1 MTFKLHLN
9 FQLHTFGNMNMKL
22 TKIVA
27 TIAILSA
34 FALAGCSSDEE
45 KDASLTDGSLN
56 GGMNDASVNGFGD
69 GSGMDGGRFGANGKY
84 GARGANGLPPE
95 FSDPNNPLSKRT
107 IYFMLD
113 SSQVQ
118 QDFVSVI
125 AAHARYLLA
134 NPSQHVVLEGNG
146 DERGSREY
154 NIGLG
159 EQRSKT
165 VANMLKAQGVSE
177 SQLSTVSYGEEK
189 PVAMGHD
196 ESSWELNRRVEI
208 TY

>member
-1 MTFKLHLN
+1 
-9 FQLHTFGNMNMKL
+9 MKF
-22 TKIVA
+22 TKMLA
-27 TIAILSA
+27 TIAMMSA
-34 FALAGCSSDEE
+34 LTLAGCSSDEE

-56 GGMNDASVNGFGD
+56 GGMNDASVSGLND
-69 GSGMDGGRFGANGKY
+69 GSGMNGGRFGANGKY

-118 QDFVSVI
+118 QDFVPVI

-154 NIGLG
+154 NIALG

-165 VANMLKAQGVSE
+165 VAGMLKAQGVSE
-177 SQLSTVSYGEEK
+177 SQLSIVSYGEEK

-196 ESSWELNRRVEI
+196 ESAWELNRRVELA
-208 TY
+208 Y

>member
-1 MTFKLHLN
+1 
-9 FQLHTFGNMNMKL
+9 MKFTKTLAIIAMMGAL
-22 TKIVA
+22 T
-27 TIAILSA
+27 
-34 FALAGCSSDEE
+34 LAGCSSDEE
-45 KDASLTDGSLN
+45 KDTSLTDGSLN
-56 GGMNDASVNGFGD
+56 GGMNDASVNSLND
-69 GSGMDGGRFGANGKY
+69 GSGMNGSNMGGGRFGANGGKY
-84 GARGANGLPPE
+84 GAKGANGLPPE

-154 NIGLG
+154 NIALG

-165 VANMLKAQGVSE
+165 VAGMLKAQGVSE
-177 SQLSTVSYGEEK
+177 SQLNIVSYGEEK

-196 ESSWELNRRVEI
+196 ESSWELNRRVELA
-208 TY
+208 Y

>member
-1 MTFKLHLN
+1 
-9 FQLHTFGNMNMKL
+9 MKF
-22 TKIVA
+22 TKTLAIVA
-27 TIAILSA
+27 MISA
-34 FALAGCSSDEE
+34 LTLIGCSSDEE

-56 GGMNDASVNGFGD
+56 GGINDASTNGFD
-69 GSGMDGGRFGANGKY
+69 DASGANGGRFGTNGKY
-84 GARGANGLPPE
+84 GAKGANGLPPE

-118 QDFVSVI
+118 QDFIPVI

-134 NPSQHVVLEGNG
+134 NPSQHIVLEGNG

-154 NIGLG
+154 NIALG

-165 VANMLKAQGVSE
+165 VAGMLKAQGVSE
-177 SQLSTVSYGEEK
+177 SQLGIVSYGEEK
-189 PVAMGHD
+189 PMAMGHD
-196 ESSWELNRRVEI
+196 ESSWELNRRVELA
-208 TY
+208 Y

>member
-1 MTFKLHLN
+1 
-9 FQLHTFGNMNMKL
+9 MKF
-22 TKIVA
+22 TKTLA
-27 TIAILSA
+27 AIAIVSTL
-34 FALAGCSSDEE
+34 ALTGCSSDEE

-56 GGMNDASVNGFGD
+56 GGMNDASVSGLGD
-69 GSGMDGGRFGANGKY
+69 GSSMGSGGRFGANGGKY

-134 NPSQHVVLEGNG
+134 NPSQHIVLEGNG

-154 NIGLG
+154 NIALG

-165 VANMLKAQGVSE
+165 VAGMLKAQGVSE
-177 SQLSTVSYGEEK
+177 SQLGIVSYGEEK

-196 ESSWELNRRVEI
+196 ESSWELNRRVELA
-208 TY
+208 Y

>member
-1 MTFKLHLN
+1 
-9 FQLHTFGNMNMKL
+9 MKF
-22 TKIVA
+22 TKTLA
-27 TIAILSA
+27 AIAIVSTL
-34 FALAGCSSDEE
+34 ALTGCSSDEE

-56 GGMNDASVNGFGD
+56 GGMNDASVNGLGD
-69 GSGMDGGRFGANGKY
+69 GSGMNGGRFGANGSKY

-154 NIGLG
+154 NIALG

-165 VANMLKAQGVSE
+165 VAGMLKAQGVSE
-177 SQLSTVSYGEEK
+177 SQLGIVSYGEEK

-196 ESSWELNRRVEI
+196 ESSWELNRRVELA
-208 TY
+208 Y

>member
-1 MTFKLHLN
+1 
-9 FQLHTFGNMNMKL
+9 MKL
-22 TKIVA
+22 NNKMA
-27 TIAILSA
+27 MLALLSTL
-34 FALAGCSSDEE
+34 ALAGCSSDEE

-56 GGMNDASVNGFGD
+56 GANGIGDASTSGLNGGSNFG
-69 GSGMDGGRFGANGKY
+69 GSGLNGGRY

-118 QDFVSVI
+118 QDFIPVI

-159 EQRSKT
+159 EQR
-165 VANMLKAQGVSE
+165 ANSIAAMLKAQGVSA
-177 SQLSTVSYGEEK
+177 SQLSVDSYGEEK

-196 ESSWELNRRVEI
+196 ESSWELNRRVELA
-208 TY
+208 Y

>member
-1 MTFKLHLN
+1 
-9 FQLHTFGNMNMKL
+9 MKF
-22 TKIVA
+22 TKTLA
-27 TIAILSA
+27 TIAMVSA
-34 FALAGCSSDEE
+34 LTLAGCSSDEE

-56 GGMNDASVNGFGD
+56 GGMNDASVSGLND
-69 GSGMDGGRFGANGKY
+69 GSGINGGRFGANGNGKY
-84 GARGANGLPPE
+84 GRGANGLPPE

-118 QDFVSVI
+118 QDFIPVI
-125 AAHARYLLA
+125 SAHARYLLA

-154 NIGLG
+154 NIALG
-159 EQRSKT
+159 EQRAKT
-165 VANMLKAQGVSE
+165 VAGMLKAQGVSE
-177 SQLSTVSYGEEK
+177 SQLSIVSYGEEK

-196 ESSWELNRRVEI
+196 ESAWELNRRVEI
-208 TY
+208 AY

>member
-1 MTFKLHLN
+1 
-9 FQLHTFGNMNMKL
+9 MKFTKTLAMVAIASAL
-22 TKIVA
+22 T
-27 TIAILSA
+27 
-34 FALAGCSSDEE
+34 LAGCSGDEE

-56 GGMNDASVNGFGD
+56 GANGLNDASTSGFGD
-69 GSGMDGGRFGANGKY
+69 SSGMNGGRFGANGGKY

-118 QDFVSVI
+118 QDFIPVI

-154 NIGLG
+154 NIALG
-159 EQRSKT
+159 EQRAKSI
-165 VANMLKAQGVSE
+165 AAMLKAQGVSE
-177 SQLSTVSYGEEK
+177 SQLAVVSYGEEK

-208 TY
+208 AY

>member
-1 MTFKLHLN
+1 
-9 FQLHTFGNMNMKL
+9 MKF
-22 TKIVA
+22 TKTLA
-27 TIAILSA
+27 AIAIASTL
-34 FALAGCSSDEE
+34 ALTGCSSDEE

-56 GGMNDASVNGFGD
+56 GGMNDASVNGLGD
-69 GSGMDGGRFGANGKY
+69 GSGMNGGRFGANGGKY
-84 GARGANGLPPE
+84 GAKGANGLPPE

-154 NIGLG
+154 NIALG

-165 VANMLKAQGVSE
+165 IAGMLKAQGVSE
-177 SQLSTVSYGEEK
+177 SQLGIVSYGEEK

-196 ESSWELNRRVEI
+196 ESSWELNRRVELA
-208 TY
+208 Y

>member
-1 MTFKLHLN
+1 
-9 FQLHTFGNMNMKL
+9 MKF
-22 TKIVA
+22 TKTLA
-27 TIAILSA
+27 TIAMVSA
-34 FALAGCSSDEE
+34 LTLAGCSSDEE

-56 GGMNDASVNGFGD
+56 GGMNDASVSGLND
-69 GSGMDGGRFGANGKY
+69 GSGINGGRFGANGKY

-118 QDFVSVI
+118 QEFIPVI
-125 AAHARYLLA
+125 SAHARYLLA

-154 NIGLG
+154 NIALG
-159 EQRSKT
+159 EQRAKT
-165 VANMLKAQGVSE
+165 VAGMLKAQGVSE
-177 SQLSTVSYGEEK
+177 SQLGIVSYGEEK

-196 ESSWELNRRVEI
+196 ESAWELNRRVEI
-208 TY
+208 AY

>member
-1 MTFKLHLN
+1 
-9 FQLHTFGNMNMKL
+9 MKF
-22 TKIVA
+22 TKTLAIVA
-27 TIAILSA
+27 MISA
-34 FALAGCSSDEE
+34 LTLIGCSSDEE

-56 GGMNDASVNGFGD
+56 GGINATSTNGFGD
-69 GSGMDGGRFGANGKY
+69 GSGANGGRFGANGKY
-84 GARGANGLPPE
+84 GAKGANGLPPE

-118 QDFVSVI
+118 QDFIPVI

-134 NPSQHVVLEGNG
+134 NPSQHIVLEGNG

-154 NIGLG
+154 NIALG

-165 VANMLKAQGVSE
+165 VAGMLKAQGVSE
-177 SQLSTVSYGEEK
+177 SQLGIVSYGEEK
-189 PVAMGHD
+189 PMAMGHD
-196 ESSWELNRRVEI
+196 ESSWELNRRVELA
-208 TY
+208 Y

>member
-1 MTFKLHLN
+1 MKFTKTF
-9 FQLHTFGNMNMKL
+9 
-22 TKIVA
+22 A
-27 TIAILSA
+27 AI
-34 FALAGCSSDEE
+34 ALASTLALTGCSGDEE

-56 GGMNDASVNGFGD
+56 GGMNDASVNGLGD
-69 GSGMDGGRFGANGKY
+69 GSGMNGGRFGANGKY

-118 QDFVSVI
+118 QDFVPVI

-134 NPSQHVVLEGNG
+134 NPSQHIVLEGNG

-165 VANMLKAQGVSE
+165 VAGMLKAQGVSE
-177 SQLSTVSYGEEK
+177 SQIGIVSYGEEK

-196 ESSWELNRRVEI
+196 ESSWELNRRVELA
-208 TY
+208 Y

>member
-1 MTFKLHLN
+1 
-9 FQLHTFGNMNMKL
+9 MKL

-27 TIAILSA
+27 AIAIASSL
-34 FALAGCSSDEE
+34 ALAGCSGDEE

-69 GSGMDGGRFGANGKY
+69 GSGMDGGRFGTNGGKY

-118 QDFVSVI
+118 QDFVPVI

-177 SQLSTVSYGEEK
+177 SQLSIVSYGEEK

>member
-1 MTFKLHLN
+1 
-9 FQLHTFGNMNMKL
+9 MKF
-22 TKIVA
+22 TKTLAIVA
-27 TIAILSA
+27 IISA
-34 FALAGCSSDEE
+34 LTLIGCSSDEE

-56 GGMNDASVNGFGD
+56 GGINDASTNGFGD
-69 GSGMDGGRFGANGKY
+69 GSGANGGRFGANGKY
-84 GARGANGLPPE
+84 GAKGANGLPPE

-118 QDFVSVI
+118 QDFIPAI

-134 NPSQHVVLEGNG
+134 NPSQHIVLEGNG

-154 NIGLG
+154 NIALG

-165 VANMLKAQGVSE
+165 VAGMLKAQGVSE
-177 SQLSTVSYGEEK
+177 SQLGIVSYGEEK
-189 PVAMGHD
+189 PMAMRHD
-196 ESSWELNRRVEI
+196 ESSWELNRRVELA
-208 TY
+208 Y

>member
-1 MTFKLHLN
+1 
-9 FQLHTFGNMNMKL
+9 MKF
-22 TKIVA
+22 TKTLA
-27 TIAILSA
+27 AIAIVSTL
-34 FALAGCSSDEE
+34 ALTGCSSDEE

-56 GGMNDASVNGFGD
+56 GGMNDASVNGLGD
-69 GSGMDGGRFGANGKY
+69 GSGMNGGRFGANGSKY

-154 NIGLG
+154 NIALG

-165 VANMLKAQGVSE
+165 VAGMLKAQGVSE
-177 SQLSTVSYGEEK
+177 SQLGIVSYGEEK

-208 TY
+208 AY

>member
-1 MTFKLHLN
+1 
-9 FQLHTFGNMNMKL
+9 MKL
-22 TKIVA
+22 TKTLAIVA
-27 TIAILSA
+27 MISA
-34 FALAGCSSDEE
+34 LTLAGCSSDDE

-56 GGMNDASVNGFGD
+56 GASGMNDASVSGLGD
-69 GSGMDGGRFGANGKY
+69 GSGMSGGRFGANGGKY

-125 AAHARYLLA
+125 SAHARYLLA
-134 NPSQHVVLEGNG
+134 NPSQHIVLEGNG

-154 NIGLG
+154 NIALG

-165 VANMLKAQGVSE
+165 VAGMLKAQGVSE
-177 SQLSTVSYGEEK
+177 SQLGIVSYGEEK

-196 ESSWELNRRVEI
+196 ESAWELNRRVELA
-208 TY
+208 Y

>member
-1 MTFKLHLN
+1 
-9 FQLHTFGNMNMKL
+9 MKF
-22 TKIVA
+22 TKTLAIVA
-27 TIAILSA
+27 IISA
-34 FALAGCSSDEE
+34 LTLIGCSSDEE

-56 GGMNDASVNGFGD
+56 GGINDASTNGFGD
-69 GSGMDGGRFGANGKY
+69 GSGANGGRFGANGKY
-84 GARGANGLPPE
+84 GAKGANGLPPE

-118 QDFVSVI
+118 QDFIPVI

-134 NPSQHVVLEGNG
+134 NPSQHIVLEGNG

-154 NIGLG
+154 NIALG

-165 VANMLKAQGVSE
+165 VAGMLKAQGVSE
-177 SQLSTVSYGEEK
+177 SQLGIVSYGEENLWQWDMMN
-189 PVAMGHD
+189 PLG
-196 ESSWELNRRVEI
+196 N
-208 TY
+208 

>member
-1 MTFKLHLN
+1 
-9 FQLHTFGNMNMKL
+9 MKF
-22 TKIVA
+22 TKTLA
-27 TIAILSA
+27 AIAIVSTL
-34 FALAGCSSDEE
+34 ALTGCSSDEE
-45 KDASLTDGSLN
+45 KDVSLTDGSLN
-56 GGMNDASVNGFGD
+56 GGMNDASVNGLGD
-69 GSGMDGGRFGANGKY
+69 GSGMNGGRFGANGSKY

-154 NIGLG
+154 NIALG

-165 VANMLKAQGVSE
+165 VAGMLKAQGVSE
-177 SQLSTVSYGEEK
+177 SQLGIVSYGEEK

-208 TY
+208 AY

>member
-1 MTFKLHLN
+1 MKFTKTF
-9 FQLHTFGNMNMKL
+9 
-22 TKIVA
+22 A
-27 TIAILSA
+27 AI
-34 FALAGCSSDEE
+34 ALASTLALTGCSGDEE

-56 GGMNDASVNGFGD
+56 GGMNDASVNGLGD
-69 GSGMDGGRFGANGKY
+69 GSGMNGGRFGANGKY

-118 QDFVSVI
+118 QDFVPVI

-134 NPSQHVVLEGNG
+134 NPSQHIVLEGNG

-165 VANMLKAQGVSE
+165 VAGMLKAQGVSE
-177 SQLSTVSYGEEK
+177 SQIGIVSYGEEK

-208 TY
+208 AY

>member
-1 MTFKLHLN
+1 
-9 FQLHTFGNMNMKL
+9 MKL
-22 TKIVA
+22 TKTLAVLA
-27 TIAILSA
+27 MASA
-34 FALAGCSSDEE
+34 LTLAGCSSDEE

-56 GGMNDASVNGFGD
+56 GGMNDASVSGLGD
-69 GSGMDGGRFGANGKY
+69 GSGMNGSGMGGAGGRYGSGNGKY

-118 QDFVSVI
+118 QEFIPVI

-154 NIGLG
+154 NIALG
-159 EQRSKT
+159 EQRAKSI
-165 VANMLKAQGVSE
+165 ASMLKAQGVSE
-177 SQLSTVSYGEEK
+177 SQLAVVSYGEEK

-196 ESSWELNRRVEI
+196 ESSWELNRRVELA
-208 TY
+208 Y

>member
-1 MTFKLHLN
+1 
-9 FQLHTFGNMNMKL
+9 MKF
-22 TKIVA
+22 TKTLA
-27 TIAILSA
+27 AIAIASA
-34 FALAGCSSDEE
+34 LTLAGCSGDEE

-56 GGMNDASVNGFGD
+56 SANGINDASTNGFDD
-69 GSGMDGGRFGANGKY
+69 GSGIGGGRFGSNGKY
-84 GARGANGLPPE
+84 GAKGANGLPPE

-118 QDFVSVI
+118 QDFVPVI

-154 NIGLG
+154 NIALG

-165 VANMLKAQGVSE
+165 VANMLRAQGVSE
-177 SQLSTVSYGEEK
+177 SQLSVVSYGEEK

-208 TY
+208 AY

>member
-1 MTFKLHLN
+1 
-9 FQLHTFGNMNMKL
+9 MKF
-22 TKIVA
+22 TKTLA
-27 TIAILSA
+27 TIAIASTL
-34 FALAGCSSDEE
+34 ALTGCSSDEE

-56 GGMNDASVNGFGD
+56 GGMNDASVSGLGD
-69 GSGMDGGRFGANGKY
+69 GSGMNGGRFGANGGKY

-118 QDFVSVI
+118 QDFVPVI

-154 NIGLG
+154 NIALG

-165 VANMLKAQGVSE
+165 VAGMLKAQGVSE
-177 SQLSTVSYGEEK
+177 SQLGIVSYGEEK

-196 ESSWELNRRVEI
+196 ESSWELNRRVELA
-208 TY
+208 Y

>member
-1 MTFKLHLN
+1 
-9 FQLHTFGNMNMKL
+9 MKL
-22 TKIVA
+22 NNKMA
-27 TIAILSA
+27 MFALLSTL
-34 FALAGCSSDEE
+34 ALAGCSSDEE

-56 GGMNDASVNGFGD
+56 GANGIGDASTSGLNGGSSFG
-69 GSGMDGGRFGANGKY
+69 GSGLNGGRY

-118 QDFVSVI
+118 QDFIPVI

-159 EQRSKT
+159 EQRAKSI
-165 VANMLKAQGVSE
+165 AAMLKAQGVSE
-177 SQLSTVSYGEEK
+177 AQLSVVSYGEEK

-196 ESSWELNRRVEI
+196 ESSWELNRRVELA
-208 TY
+208 Y

>member
-1 MTFKLHLN
+1 
-9 FQLHTFGNMNMKL
+9 MKL
-22 TKIVA
+22 NNKMA
-27 TIAILSA
+27 MLALLSTL
-34 FALAGCSSDEE
+34 ALAGCSSDEE

-56 GGMNDASVNGFGD
+56 GANGIGDASTSGLNGGSNFG
-69 GSGMDGGRFGANGKY
+69 GSGLNGGRY

-118 QDFVSVI
+118 QDFIPVI

-134 NPSQHVVLEGNG
+134 NPSQHVVLEGKG

-159 EQRSKT
+159 EQR
-165 VANMLKAQGVSE
+165 ANSIAAMLKAQGVSA
-177 SQLSTVSYGEEK
+177 SQLSVVSYGEEK

-196 ESSWELNRRVEI
+196 ESSWELNRRVELA
-208 TY
+208 Y

>member
-1 MTFKLHLN
+1 
-9 FQLHTFGNMNMKL
+9 MKL

-27 TIAILSA
+27 SLVIASSLV
-34 FALAGCSSDEE
+34 LAGCSGDEE

-118 QDFVSVI
+118 QDFVPVI

-177 SQLSTVSYGEEK
+177 SQLSIVSYGEEK

>member
-1 MTFKLHLN
+1 
-9 FQLHTFGNMNMKL
+9 MKL
-22 TKIVA
+22 NNKMA
-27 TIAILSA
+27 MFALLSTL
-34 FALAGCSSDEE
+34 ALAGCSSDEE

-56 GGMNDASVNGFGD
+56 GANGIGDASTSGLNGGSSFG
-69 GSGMDGGRFGANGKY
+69 GSGLNGGRY

-118 QDFVSVI
+118 QDFIPVI

-159 EQRSKT
+159 EQRAKSIG
-165 VANMLKAQGVSE
+165 AMLKAQGVSE
-177 SQLSTVSYGEEK
+177 AQLSVVSYGEEK

-196 ESSWELNRRVEI
+196 ESSWELNRRVELA
-208 TY
+208 Y

>member
-1 MTFKLHLN
+1 MKLHN
-9 FQLHTFGNMNMKL
+9 KL
-22 TKIVA
+22 A
-27 TIAILSA
+27 M
-34 FALAGCSSDEE
+34 FALLSTLALVGCSSDEE

-56 GGMNDASVNGFGD
+56 GVNGIGDASTSGLNGGSSFG
-69 GSGMDGGRFGANGKY
+69 GSGMNGGRY

-118 QDFVSVI
+118 QDLIPVI

-134 NPSQHVVLEGNG
+134 NPSQHIVLEGNG

-159 EQRSKT
+159 EQRAKS
-165 VANMLKAQGVSE
+165 VAGMLKAQGVSE
-177 SQLSTVSYGEEK
+177 SQLSVVSYGEEK

-196 ESSWELNRRVEI
+196 EASWELNRRVELA
-208 TY
+208 Y

>member
-1 MTFKLHLN
+1 
-9 FQLHTFGNMNMKL
+9 MKL
-22 TKIVA
+22 TKTLAAVA
-27 TIAILSA
+27 LVSTL
-34 FALAGCSSDEE
+34 ALAGCSGDEE

-56 GGMNDASVNGFGD
+56 SANGLNDASTSGFGD
-69 GSGMDGGRFGANGKY
+69 GSGINGGRFGANSG
-84 GARGANGLPPE
+84 RFGANGLPPE

-118 QDFVSVI
+118 QDFIPII
-125 AAHARYLLA
+125 AAHARYLVA
-134 NPSQHVVLEGNG
+134 NPSRHIVLEGNG

-159 EQRSKT
+159 EQRAKT
-165 VANMLKAQGVSE
+165 VASMLKAQGVSD
-177 SQLSTVSYGEEK
+177 SQLSVVSYGEEK

-196 ESSWELNRRVEI
+196 ESSWELNRRVELA
-208 TY
+208 Y

>member
-1 MTFKLHLN
+1 
-9 FQLHTFGNMNMKL
+9 MKF
-22 TKIVA
+22 TKTLA
-27 TIAILSA
+27 TIAIMSA
-34 FALAGCSSDEE
+34 LTLTGCSSDEE

-56 GGMNDASVNGFGD
+56 GGMNDASVSGLNDSSGMN
-69 GSGMDGGRFGANGKY
+69 GSGMGGRFGANGGKY
-84 GARGANGLPPE
+84 GSKGANGLPPE

-118 QDFVSVI
+118 QDFIPVI

-154 NIGLG
+154 NIALG

-165 VANMLKAQGVSE
+165 VAGMLKAQGVSE
-177 SQLSTVSYGEEK
+177 SQLGIVSYGEEK

-208 TY
+208 AY

>member
-1 MTFKLHLN
+1 
-9 FQLHTFGNMNMKL
+9 MKL
-22 TKIVA
+22 TKTLAIVA
-27 TIAILSA
+27 MISA
-34 FALAGCSSDEE
+34 LTLAGCSSDDE

-56 GGMNDASVNGFGD
+56 GASGMNDASVNGLGD
-69 GSGMDGGRFGANGKY
+69 GSGMNGSGMGGGGRYGNGKY
-84 GARGANGLPPE
+84 GAKGANGLPPE

-125 AAHARYLLA
+125 SAHARYLLA
-134 NPSQHVVLEGNG
+134 NPSQHIVLEGNA

-154 NIGLG
+154 NIALA

-165 VANMLKAQGVSE
+165 VAGMLKAQGVSE
-177 SQLSTVSYGEEK
+177 SQLGIVSYGEEK

-196 ESSWELNRRVEI
+196 ESSWELNRRVELA
-208 TY
+208 Y

>member
-1 MTFKLHLN
+1 
-9 FQLHTFGNMNMKL
+9 MKF
-22 TKIVA
+22 TKTVA
-27 TIAILSA
+27 AVAIASTL
-34 FALAGCSSDEE
+34 ALAGCSGDEE

-56 GGMNDASVNGFGD
+56 SANGLNDASTSGFGD
-69 GSGMDGGRFGANGKY
+69 GSGINGGRFGANG
-84 GARGANGLPPE
+84 GRLGANGLPPE

-118 QDFVSVI
+118 QDFIPII
-125 AAHARYLLA
+125 AAHARYLVA
-134 NPSQHVVLEGNG
+134 NPSRHIVLEGNG

-159 EQRSKT
+159 EQRAKT
-165 VANMLKAQGVSE
+165 VASMLKAQGVSE
-177 SQLSTVSYGEEK
+177 SQLAVVSYGEEK

-196 ESSWELNRRVEI
+196 ESSWELNRRVELA
-208 TY
+208 Y